1 MKNKKIITTTILVLA
16 MLFSVIGCS
25 KKDDSASKEQANEP
39 EVTITVSAAASLK
52 DAMTEL
58 QTLYK
63 KEKSNVA
70 ITYNF
75 GSSGSL
81 QQQIEQGAPAD
92 IFMSAAQKQMTA
104 LTEKDLILKDSKKDL
119 LENKVVLITAKD
131 NTNIKDFSDLTSDSV
146 KKVALG
152 ETKSVPVGQY
162 SEEALKKLGIFDK
175 IQGKTV
181 YAKDVKEVL
190 AWVETGNADVG
201 MVYATD
207 AKVSDKVKV
216 VKEAEEGSYT
226 KAIYPVAV
234 LKDSKNLD
242 AAKAFVDFISSDSG
256 KAIFEKYG
264 FSALK

>member
-1 MKNKKIITTTILVLA
+1 
-16 MLFSVIGCS
+16 
-25 KKDDSASKEQANEP
+25 
-39 EVTITVSAAASLK
+39 
-52 DAMTEL
+52 
-58 QTLYK
+58 
-63 KEKSNVA
+63 
-70 ITYNF
+70 
-75 GSSGSL
+75 
-81 QQQIEQGAPAD
+81 
-92 IFMSAAQKQMTA
+92 
-104 LTEKDLILKDSKKDL
+104 
-119 LENKVVLITAKD
+119 TAKD
-131 NTNIKDFSDLTSDSV
+131 NTNIKDCSDLTSDSV

-234 LKDSKNLD
+234 LKDSKNVD

-264 FSALK
+264 TKSVIWLSYFYIKILYIG